1 MSEGQG
7 TILVV
12 DDDPLI
18 SHAIGYALRQEGY
31 GVVVAANGRIALEQL
46 AQHNPSLVVL
56 DVGLP
61 DISGVEVCRRIR
73 RQSSVPIMFLTAHQ
87 DEVDKVVALD
97 AGGDE
102 YVVKPVGIAELAARV
117 RALLRRSSAESLST
131 KPAGRVLRVG
141 DLSLDADA
149 HRVEVRGEEVP
160 LTPREYDLL
169 HLLASNAGKAVSR
182 QQILDSVWGPDWF
195 GEENVVEVFVRQ
207 LRRKIEEAPERPRMI
222 ETVRGVGYRFEAKG
236 S

>member
-1 MSEGQG
+1 MSNGQG
-7 TILVV
+7 IILVV

-18 SHAIGYALRQEGY
+18 SHSIGYALRQEGY
-31 GVVVAANGRIALEQL
+31 EVVVAANGQLALEQL
-46 AQHNPSLVVL
+46 SRHSPSLVVL

-73 RQSSVPIMFLTAHQ
+73 RQSTVPIMFLTAHQ

-117 RALLRRSSAESLST
+117 RALLRRSSAGSSPT
-131 KPAGRVLRVG
+131 DPPGKVFRVG
-141 DLSLDADA
+141 DLLLDADA
-149 HRVEVRGEEVP
+149 HRVEVRGEEVS

-169 HLLASNAGKAVSR
+169 QLLVSNAGKALSR

>member
-1 MSEGQG
+1 MSNGQG
-7 TILVV
+7 IILVV

-18 SHAIGYALRQEGY
+18 SHSIGYALRQEGY
-31 GVVVAANGRIALEQL
+31 GVVVAANGQLALEQL
-46 AQHNPSLVVL
+46 SRHSPSLVVL

-73 RQSSVPIMFLTAHQ
+73 RQSTVPIMFLTAHQ

-117 RALLRRSSAESLST
+117 RALLRRSSAGSSPT
-131 KPAGRVLRVG
+131 DPPGKVFRVG
-141 DLSLDADA
+141 DLLLDADA
-149 HRVEVRGEEVP
+149 HRVEVRGEEVS

-169 HLLASNAGKAVSR
+169 QLLVSNAGKALSR